1 MTLRFPL
8 TNRDEYKAK
17 VRFSLQKAV
26 PGNISA
32 GSGGPPGTE
41 ESVDN
46 NLLSDLFGEGTVQ
59 SVVDIF
65 TGTIKPGK
73 YIPTGEAVEL
83 YLPGGVQTQ
92 DGVEFDNGADLN
104 LRGAAM
110 LQGFRNND
118 VSVAGAVGQALNP
131 IGSIN
136 AIREAFGN
144 NREQIATAAV
154 VGLAQKAPQSART
167 AVTAGLMRV
176 PNPNTRSLF
185 KGVPIRQFEF
195 SFKLLPQDKDEAD
208 EIEKIVKFFRTEIYP
223 EGIEAGGIDLM
234 YNFPNSFYV
243 QILYNNKQIQPG
255 FLDMH
260 LRTIGTTFNPTN
272 PSFYNDGKYSEI
284 DLNLSFVEVEPLD
297 KEKAK
302 KLSRNQRVFAEN
314 YGG

>member
-32 GSGGPPGTE
+32 GSSGPPGTE

-46 NLLSDLFGEGTVQ
+46 NLLSGMFGEGIIESLTDV
-59 SVVDIF
+59 F

-73 YIPTGEAVEL
+73 YVPTGEAVEL

-92 DGVEFDNGADLN
+92 DGVEFDNQDLN

-118 VSVAGAVGQALNP
+118 VSVTGAVGQALNP

-195 SFKLLPQDKDEAD
+195 SFKLL
-208 EIEKIVKFFRTEIYP
+208 
-223 EGIEAGGIDLM
+223 
-234 YNFPNSFYV
+234 
-243 QILYNNKQIQPG
+243 
-255 FLDMH
+255 H
-260 LRTIGTTFNPTN
+260 LCETAATK
-272 PSFYNDGKYSEI
+272 S
-284 DLNLSFVEVEPLD
+284 
-297 KEKAK
+297 
-302 KLSRNQRVFAEN
+302 
-314 YGG
+314 